1 MLCSL
6 NFAAKVQK
14 ILQIYNIFSTFANQM
29 RKIIAYMNAFRPI
42 QLLILLPVFLIF
54 MGCRTQQLSQSPY
67 RPITPSPDTT
77 VLPTFPDQ
85 VLYVLGAQWEADTL
99 LQQEQTIADYIEQEL
114 IRLYPEKAYRGY
126 VARLCSVADR
136 LLTDAQQS
144 PTLFVPKR
152 QEISFAP
159 SPISNSPY
167 PIANIPSHSGS
178 ILGSIG
184 HISLDSLSLIEELQL
199 LEFTPQEQVEWEC
212 LQSLVDSEQLLTRES
227 FDTLNISYFE
237 EENILLTL
245 LLWRGPRLFYRV
257 LQSKARAEKL
267 AYYYY
272 GEATNNGRPGDAF
285 KHIYVNVLLR
295 TYVGE
300 WISHAIMDVF
310 WEWKS
315 PNAPCDYYMD
325 MHNNIIGRQ
334 TRYADF
340 TTIDTQCHADMRHWL
355 QWAENVQHFIQ
366 DSVNGD
372 FQGWDKETPTFIVE
386 PAAKQVSDTQ
396 YIYWDK

>member
-1 MLCSL
+1 MKPL
-6 NFAAKVQK
+6 
-14 ILQIYNIFSTFANQM
+14 
-29 RKIIAYMNAFRPI
+29 
-42 QLLILLPVFLIF
+42 QLLKLFPLFLLLI
-54 MGCRTQQLSQSPY
+54 GCRTQQSLLIKD
-67 RPITPSPDTT
+67 RVGGGFTPDTT
-77 VLPTFPDQ
+77 VLPSFPAEA
-85 VLYVLGAQWEADTL
+85 LYVLGAKWEADSV
-99 LQQEQTIADYIEQEL
+99 LQQEQSIADYMEQEL
-114 IRLYPEKAYRGY
+114 MRLYPEKAYKGY
-126 VARLCSVADR
+126 INKLCSVADR
-136 LLTDAQQS
+136 LLVSSAQR
-144 PTLFVPKR
+144 PTLFVPKQ
-152 QEISFAP
+152 QEIRFVQA
-159 SPISNSPY
+159 
-167 PIANIPSHSGS
+167 HSS
-178 ILGSIG
+178 SSALYAV
-184 HISLDSLSLIEELQL
+184 LDSLSADEELQV
-199 LEFTPQEQVEWEC
+199 LELTPQEEVDW
-212 LQSLVDSEQLLTRES
+212 LQLQALVHAEQLLTREA
-227 FDTLNISYFE
+227 FDTLDISYFD

-245 LLWRGPRLFYRV
+245 LLWRGPRMFYRV

-272 GEATNNGRPGDAF
+272 GDATNNGRPGDAF

-300 WISHAIMDVF
+300 WLSHAIMDVF

-340 TTIDTQCHADMRHWL
+340 TTIDTQCNADMRHWL

-386 PAAKQVSDTQ
+386 PAAKEVSKEQ
-396 YIYWDK
+396 YIYWGK

>member
-1 MLCSL
+1 MKPL
-6 NFAAKVQK
+6 
-14 ILQIYNIFSTFANQM
+14 
-29 RKIIAYMNAFRPI
+29 
-42 QLLILLPVFLIF
+42 QLLKLFPLFLLLI
-54 MGCRTQQLSQSPY
+54 GCRTQQSF
-67 RPITPSPDTT
+67 PIKDRVGGGFTPDTT
-77 VLPTFPDQ
+77 VLPSFPAEA
-85 VLYVLGAQWEADTL
+85 LYVLGAKWEADSL
-99 LQQEQTIADYIEQEL
+99 LQQEQSIADYMEQEL
-114 IRLYPEKAYRGY
+114 MRLYPEKAYKGY
-126 VARLCSVADR
+126 INKLCSVADR
-136 LLTDAQQS
+136 LLVSSVQR
-144 PTLFVPKR
+144 PTLFVPKQ
-152 QEISFAP
+152 QELRFVQA
-159 SPISNSPY
+159 
-167 PIANIPSHSGS
+167 HSS
-178 ILGSIG
+178 SSALYAV
-184 HISLDSLSLIEELQL
+184 LDSLSADEELQV
-199 LEFTPQEQVEWEC
+199 LELTPQEEADW
-212 LQSLVDSEQLLTRES
+212 LQLQTLVHAELPLTREA
-227 FDTLNISYFE
+227 FDTLDISYFD

-245 LLWRGPRLFYRV
+245 LLWRGPRMFYRV

-300 WISHAIMDVF
+300 WLSHAIMDVF

-340 TTIDTQCHADMRHWL
+340 TTIDTQCNADMRHWL

-386 PAAKQVSDTQ
+386 PAAKEVSKEQ
-396 YIYWDK
+396 YIYWGK